1 MPRLRG
7 RHTVLL
13 RSDGIA
19 VACEDKGFGQCDL
32 RALVAGMTYT
42 QVAAVLLRSDGT
54 AVACGDAGL
63 GQCNLPALVVNLVYT
78 QVAAGVSHTILLGNG
93 GAAAARG
100 GDSHGQCE
108 LPSLAADLSY
118 TAHLLPALLLQASR
132 AGDPVRFATLGGA
145 ERHGAGDRGSPP
157 RLVDIHD
164 QPSADSR
171 AGRLGPGAWR
181 VDAALPAGPAAQR
194 LAPAR
199 PREPACASSSG
210 PVCAPGAIHMERKCD
225 TISRKHNEV
234 QTRVWESYLSTL
246 YEECMLKAKVMN
258 YTSIACS
265 TIIIV
270 LNVLVVGA
278 TDLNI
283 GSLAVAIF
291 MVIVSVVKALQL
303 KFLYDNV
310 AMECHDA
317 KAVAMF
323 AEIVTAGLY
332 DLVLYG
338 AGMLGSRASEL
349 GQGGLPVKGPTPRMI
364 LSALRLRS
372 DCAAA
377 VPWRLALT
385 AGPRRGLLF
394 SFACSQHSR
403 QTRRPCGEGVG
414 ARPRSSGPSATP
426 WHPVGGALLLVPCGV
441 LTVEGSRSC
450 LGCPV
455 GSAVLCLW
463 QAALRDQ
470 LLKVRELRNQGD
482 HDNGVSNADFDRVRK
497 GVLEAIQAT
506 PAYIS
511 LDHISVLNRRG
522 RRVSTQDEQAA
533 CAGEPLPRRG
543 GAWDAEAQPPPAR
556 PQQPEAAHLAQDEGE
571 AAHPALDEGGAGERA
586 AEQGEARGASASFS
600 GARRHG
606 ALPGADRAPAR
617 SADVGL
623 EAPTLQVQWAVR
635 AGLPEPPLRALPGL
649 GTRGVRGIEDIR
661 HLCAANE

>member
-1 MPRLRG
+1 
-7 RHTVLL
+7 
-13 RSDGIA
+13 
-19 VACEDKGFGQCDL
+19 
-32 RALVAGMTYT
+32 
-42 QVAAVLLRSDGT
+42 
-54 AVACGDAGL
+54 
-63 GQCNLPALVVNLVYT
+63 
-78 QVAAGVSHTILLGNG
+78 
-93 GAAAARG
+93 
-100 GDSHGQCE
+100 
-108 LPSLAADLSY
+108 
-118 TAHLLPALLLQASR
+118 
-132 AGDPVRFATLGGA
+132 
-145 ERHGAGDRGSPP
+145 
-157 RLVDIHD
+157 
-164 QPSADSR
+164 
-171 AGRLGPGAWR
+171 
-181 VDAALPAGPAAQR
+181 
-194 LAPAR
+194 
-199 PREPACASSSG
+199 
-210 PVCAPGAIHMERKCD
+210 MERKCD

-317 KAVAMF
+317 K
-323 AEIVTAGLY
+323 
-332 DLVLYG
+332 
-338 AGMLGSRASEL
+338 
-349 GQGGLPVKGPTPRMI
+349 
-364 LSALRLRS
+364 
-372 DCAAA
+372 
-377 VPWRLALT
+377 
-385 AGPRRGLLF
+385 
-394 SFACSQHSR
+394 
-403 QTRRPCGEGVG
+403 
-414 ARPRSSGPSATP
+414 
-426 WHPVGGALLLVPCGV
+426 
-441 LTVEGSRSC
+441 
-450 LGCPV
+450 
-455 GSAVLCLW
+455 
-463 QAALRDQ
+463 AALRDQ

-586 AEQGEARGASASFS
+586 AEQGEGEEAQNQKVQLGAMTSSLLVDRFAVAVNIGTEYVYRYRWRMAYANTTLTVIELVLNAAILAFSSITILEGHAEAVSILAAINAIGKGVQMRLSLDVKEQSAVQVYSELRVFHERAKKYKIKHDI
-600 GARRHG
+600 GNEYDERLEQEFLTLTEEYDKLIIKYADWLDWRT
-606 ALPGADRAPAR
+606 PGSKPA
-617 SADVGL
+617 
-623 EAPTLQVQWAVR
+623 
-635 AGLPEPPLRALPGL
+635 AGLPPVAQA
-649 GTRGVRGIEDIR
+649 V
-661 HLCAANE
+661 